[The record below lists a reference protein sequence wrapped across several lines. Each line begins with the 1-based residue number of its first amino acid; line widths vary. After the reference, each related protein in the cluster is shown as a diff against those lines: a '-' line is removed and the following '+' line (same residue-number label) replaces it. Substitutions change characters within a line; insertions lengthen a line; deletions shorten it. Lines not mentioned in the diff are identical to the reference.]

1 MPSGNWPWNSTTGAS
16 SLSYLCSG
24 QVVCWE
30 DRSGQC
36 RGDGVALTHRPAG
49 LQTLLFREEVV
60 AIPHAAAI
68 IEGLAGHGCAVI
80 EIPLEQP
87 QARTL

>member
-1 MPSGNWPWNSTTGAS
+1 M
-16 SLSYLCSG
+16 
-24 QVVCWE
+24 
-30 DRSGQC
+30 
-36 RGDGVALTHRPAG
+36 GDGVALTHRPAG